1 MKTRLSYKDWERLS
15 AYLDDQLSERERR
28 QVEEQ
33 LRTRPE
39 YREAWDSLRQTR
51 HVLRQAPRH
60 KAPRAFTLTPAMVT
74 SHQPRP
80 SLIWQLAPA
89 LAIFLVVLAVLL
101 EWLPLPEGGRA
112 MRTIAPSAP
121 QIEALGMT
129 EPTPTAVI
137 VYWGGPPPPAGTMGM
152 GGEGAA
158 DMGGGSSKGTVP
170 EHPPL
175 PPTTPAPLVVPPP
188 YPSQPL
194 TPPQATPEIRTLQ
207 GPANET
213 PNPILGLP
221 APEERGKI
229 YIATPSALPTPEGPR
244 GSGVPLRRWIQA
256 GLIGI
261 ALVLSTIL
269 LIRKSRS

>member
-15 AYLDDQLSERERR
+15 AYLDGQLSERERR
-28 QVEEQ
+28 QVEER

-51 HVLRQAPRH
+51 YVLRQAPRR

-101 EWLPLPEGGRA
+101 EWLPLPEGEIA
-112 MRTIAPSAP
+112 TRTIAPSAP
-121 QIEALGMT
+121 QMEALGVT
-129 EPTPTAVI
+129 EPTSTAVI
-137 VYWGGPPPPAGTMGM
+137 IYWGGPPPPAGTMGM

-170 EHPPL
+170 ESPPL
-175 PPTTPAPLVVPPP
+175 PPTTPVPLVASTP
-188 YPSQPL
+188 YPFQPL
-194 TPPQATPEIRTLQ
+194 TTPQATPGVRTLQ
-207 GPANET
+207 SPTDEI
-213 PNPILGLP
+213 PNLILGLP

-229 YIATPSALPTPEGPR
+229 YVATPPALPTPEGSR
-244 GSGVPLRRWIQA
+244 GGGIPLRRWIQA

-269 LIRKSRS
+269 LIRKPRS